1 LTVAAG
7 VAIFRP
13 TLLAARLLLLASAA
27 VGFAAISL
35 AWQSVTTDAGS
46 SAYMWLL
53 RVYVFAL
60 VLGPAA
66 LVHLFLVFPRRS
78 PVLVRLDSL
87 GPPKL
92 RIGTFVPLLM
102 LYCLPIAIAL
112 ILLEAAEPLGVL
124 RGGVLQ
130 HAEISLPQP
139 LPGQRN
145 WVAAIVLLVAA
156 MLLGAVV
163 ALSQTYLGPPSPGA
177 RVQMRWMLGALVV
190 LFVSELWGRGVY
202 VIQGYLTH
210 QAVGLPPPPLPEALA
225 WMALPVAVGV
235 AVVRHQLFDIR
246 LVVRATV
253 LYAPLTILLVGA
265 YLGLVFVLSRTA
277 VAILGPDSASDPT
290 VSVLAAL
297 GVAGL
302 AYPLRQ
308 RLQGLLER
316 TFYRDQLARRRFLEA
331 ANDALGRAQPP
342 DVVAEFLTTRTVELL
357 GLSGAWFVTPA
368 RPGLA
373 EGRAVIHYPPGGLSE
388 GVTDV
393 AGAVLLARD
402 EGRLDPDSPDSPD
415 ADVLPVD
422 GALLESWY
430 AMGARLAVPLRVA
443 EPYAGVLGVW
453 LLGARR
459 SGTAFDREDLRGC
472 TRVGH
477 QAAVL
482 LENAQFQEE
491 QVQQIVMRRE
501 LDRARE
507 IQQRLLPQTLR
518 GWPGLLE
525 IAARF
530 RPARE
535 TSGDFYDLLPL
546 GAASDSEEERLVPLL
561 LAVGDVAG
569 KGIAAAL
576 VTALARTALR
586 AAAEPAHVKGGS
598 PALAEAG
605 GGGGKFHVL
614 RHRDRQM
621 EISPAAILERAG
633 TQLHRD
639 LGARD
644 FVACALVVLEPPSS
658 SQSPCLRLGN
668 AGQVPPLLC
677 RGGRASELVPEGERL
692 PLGVLPNP
700 NYHELELELEPGDV
714 VVLSS
719 DGLPETPHRSVGPDA
734 SNEFFG
740 FERLAASATAWAAKA
755 DDAEGVADG
764 IWADV
769 TEWGGEDAHHDDM
782 TLLVVR
788 VLRA

>member
-1 LTVAAG
+1 MKSGLKGMQEETAEDVLNSLRQPARRLGWVRGAALLAVALYLILTIAVWIALALEPTSGAYFDRTPRGAAISQVMPHSPADRAGFRPGDVARSVDGVPTPNYQALLFVVRQHRPGDTVVYELQRVDAGPEAGSLYRAQITLQSTLFTGASFELLTRTGVGLLTLTVAAG

-13 TLLAARLLLLASAA
+13 ELVAARLLLLASAA

-46 SAYMWLL
+46 SGYMWLL
-53 RVYVFAL
+53 RGYVFVL

-78 PVLVRLDSL
+78 PLLVRLDSL

-102 LYCLPIAIAL
+102 FYCLPITIAL
-112 ILLEAAEPLGVL
+112 VLLESAEPLGVL
-124 RGGVLQ
+124 RGGVPLFAQ
-130 HAEISLPQP
+130 IPLPLP

-145 WVAAIVLLVAA
+145 WVAPIVFLVAA
-156 MLLGAVV
+156 MLLGAVF
-163 ALSQTYLGPPSPGA
+163 ALSQIYLRPTSAGV
-177 RVQMRWMLGALVV
+177 RVQMRWVLGALVV

-202 VIQGYLTH
+202 VVQGYLAH
-210 QAVGLPPPPLPEALA
+210 RPVGLPPPPLPEAFA
-225 WMALPVAVGV
+225 WLALPVAVGV

-246 LVVRATV
+246 LLVRATV

-265 YLGLVFVLSRTA
+265 YLGLVFALSRTI

-316 TFYRDQLARRRFLEA
+316 TLYRDQLAGRRFVEA
-331 ANDALGRAQPP
+331 ANYVLGRAQPP

-368 RPGLA
+368 RPNVAG
-373 EGRAVIHYPPGGLSE
+373 GRAVLHYPPAGLPEGLS
-388 GVTDV
+388 DV
-393 AGAVLLARD
+393 AGAVLLARA
-402 EGRLDPDSPDSPD
+402 EGRHDGPDSPD

-422 GALLESWY
+422 GPVLESWY
-430 AMGARLAVPLRVA
+430 AMGARLVVPLRVA
-443 EPYAGVLGVW
+443 EPTSAEVLGFW

-459 SGTAFDREDLRGC
+459 SGTAFDREDRRGC

-491 QVQQIVMRRE
+491 QVQQTVMRRE
-501 LDRARE
+501 LDRARDL
-507 IQQRLLPQTLR
+507 QQRLLPRTVQ

-546 GAASDSEEERLVPLL
+546 VQPGVDPTGDELIKHGAACL
-561 LAVGDVAG
+561 
-569 KGIAAAL
+569 
-576 VTALARTALR
+576 
-586 AAAEPAHVKGGS
+586 
-598 PALAEAG
+598 
-605 GGGGKFHVL
+605 
-614 RHRDRQM
+614 DRS
-621 EISPAAILERAG
+621 I
-633 TQLHRD
+633 
-639 LGARD
+639 
-644 FVACALVVLEPPSS
+644 
-658 SQSPCLRLGN
+658 
-668 AGQVPPLLC
+668 
-677 RGGRASELVPEGERL
+677 
-692 PLGVLPNP
+692 
-700 NYHELELELEPGDV
+700 
-714 VVLSS
+714 
-719 DGLPETPHRSVGPDA
+719 
-734 SNEFFG
+734 
-740 FERLAASATAWAAKA
+740 
-755 DDAEGVADG
+755 
-764 IWADV
+764 
-769 TEWGGEDAHHDDM
+769 
-782 TLLVVR
+782 
-788 VLRA
+788 